1 VEEVRRIGTVA
12 LVHGWTCALVALGC
26 DGLVDWVAGGTRWRL
41 DGVQMDPPVQ
51 YAYGFDRAVVSPSG
65 RYQALYT
72 ECGTKGLIL
81 DRWGS
86 SDSVVLSYAMGGS
99 QH

>member
-1 VEEVRRIGTVA
+1 LERLRWSTAGRVRS
-12 LVHGWTCALVALGC
+12 LHW
-26 DGLVDWVAGGTRWRL
+26 DGDELVDWVAGGTRWRL